1 MSWLWVAIAIRNSK
15 HRRQRRRR
23 RQVARQIYLPDPWQV
38 NARFPYGQIPP
49 PPSPRKGRKR

>member
-1 MSWLWVAIAIRNSK
+1 MSFLWVAIAIRQSK
-15 HRRQRRRR
+15 RRRQRRRR
-23 RQVARQIYLPDPWQV
+23 QAAEKLYLPDPWQI